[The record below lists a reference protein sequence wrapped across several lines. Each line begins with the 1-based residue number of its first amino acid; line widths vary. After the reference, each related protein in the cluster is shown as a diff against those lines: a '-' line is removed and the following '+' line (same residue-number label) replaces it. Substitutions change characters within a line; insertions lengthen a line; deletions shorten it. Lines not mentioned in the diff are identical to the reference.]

1 MELSGHY
8 YYADLH
14 YTDNA
19 PRTLVEL
26 INIVSTQDK
35 PLSELL
41 QPFERYPTSG
51 EINLKVNDRNKTLA
65 ELSEQYKDGHVG
77 HLDGLSVDYPDWWF
91 NVRSSHT
98 EPLIRINI
106 GASSQELLKDR
117 QQALLGEIASI
128 NEGLNHKITTKADVT
143 NAKAV

>member
-1 MELSGHY
+1 M
-8 YYADLH
+8 
-14 YTDNA
+14 
-19 PRTLVEL
+19 
-26 INIVSTQDK
+26 QDK

-65 ELSEQYKDGHVG
+65 ELSEQYKDGHVD

-98 EPLIRINI
+98 ESVLRVNI
-106 GASSQELLKDR
+106 GASSQELLKDK
-117 QQALLGEIASI
+117 QQTLLGEIASI
-128 NEGLNHKITTKADVT
+128 NEGLSHKITAKADVT
-143 NAKAV
+143 NAKAG